1 MRFVGCYVCCFGFV
15 CAFRLI
21 GWVGGCYDVAL
32 WFNLLVVSVGSAVP
46 CWLG

>member
-1 MRFVGCYVCCFGFV
+1 MVWCVCGMLRLLFWFV

-32 WFNLLVVSVGSAVP
+32 WFNLLVVSVGSAAP
-46 CWLG
+46 